1 MVHLQRLWPVAACRA
16 EWAWLAGGLERELP
30 LVEEAAELA
39 AALSYRRACEELWH
53 WMHLADGVPRGN
65 VADAVTPFGLSAA
78 GRPDLAAERWLEVG
92 CPYEAAV
99 ARFLT
104 GSTDDLRPAHDAFDA
119 LGAAPMRTRTAA
131 ALRAAGGRVPRGP
144 NAATRTNPSSLTD
157 RELDVLALVAEGS
170 TNREIAEQLGVSV
183 KTAGHHVSSVLTK
196 LGVRS
201 RGEAAVAAVRLGIV
215 GRDT

>member
-1 MVHLQRLWPVAACRA
+1 
-16 EWAWLAGGLERELP
+16 
-30 LVEEAAELA
+30 
-39 AALSYRRACEELWH
+39 
-53 WMHLADGVPRGN
+53 
-65 VADAVTPFGLSAA
+65 
-78 GRPDLAAERWLEVG
+78 
-92 CPYEAAV
+92 
-99 ARFLT
+99 
-104 GSTDDLRPAHDAFDA
+104 
-119 LGAAPMRTRTAA
+119 
-131 ALRAAGGRVPRGP
+131 VPRGP